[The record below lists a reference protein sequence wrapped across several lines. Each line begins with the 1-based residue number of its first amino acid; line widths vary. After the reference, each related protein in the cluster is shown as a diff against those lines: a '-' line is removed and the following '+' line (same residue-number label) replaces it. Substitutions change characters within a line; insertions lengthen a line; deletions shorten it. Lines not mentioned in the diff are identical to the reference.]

1 MLHIHN
7 TKKILEDLLAKEDST
22 GDKKITI
29 KDIGEKKINIP
40 LSNGNIE
47 RIEGTYY
54 LSNLL
59 QELAIEIDKGI
70 DKETT
75 ISLDRI
81 YEKPTHRISRLIRE
95 KYWNDLTRKMDK
107 EGLINVLQDDKMKS
121 EAFYVYI
128 PYNDKMA
135 FNYYNNLSK
144 ELNIQVVRL
153 PKNITPEY
161 VLSINEKPGL
171 LSLGLYED
179 ENKEIHGYP
188 FVVPG
193 GRFNEMFGWDS
204 YFQSV
209 GLLIDKKPHLIKGTL
224 ENFRYEIEK
233 YGCILTANRS
243 YFITRSNPPFF
254 SSMLKEYIENQKV
267 TDISWISKM
276 LSSVINEYEA
286 VWMSKTRLCDN
297 GLSRY
302 YGNGIGYVVEVEEQ
316 HFREVTE
323 LYAQKFKMQVDEFEK
338 KYISREIDVPELD
351 DFFVHDRSLR
361 ESGHDTS
368 SRLVNRCASLNT
380 VDLNA
385 LLYKYETDIAELIE
399 TFFKNIFESSN
410 GKNYTTDYWRSL
422 AEQRKSKMN
431 TLLWNEKEGT
441 YYDYDFV
448 KKEQVAY
455 IAPSVL
461 FPLWAKICSPKQ
473 AGLLV
478 KKVLPLLKCRG
489 GIVSCSKESRGNQPK
504 RQWDYP
510 YGWAPHQMIVWR
522 GLLNYGYNKE
532 VQELVYRWLWLI
544 TKDAVDYNGTIAE
557 KYDVVK
563 CTHIID
569 VEYGNQGTNFEYV
582 PNGGF
587 GWMNASYQLG
597 FSILNKELKNS
608 LDELIDPDVL
618 FKNTSL

>member
-1 MLHIHN
+1 MLQIHN
-7 TKKILEDLLAKEDST
+7 TKKLLEELLLKEDSN

-29 KDIGEKKINIP
+29 ADIGEKKIGIP
-40 LSNGNIE
+40 LINGNIE
-47 RIEGTYY
+47 YIESTYF

-59 QELAIEIDKGI
+59 QELAIEINKGN

-81 YEKPTHRISRLIRE
+81 YEKPANRISRLIRE

-107 EGLINVLQDDKMKS
+107 EGLINILQDDKMKS
-121 EAFYVYI
+121 EIFYVYI
-128 PYNDKMA
+128 PYNDTIA
-135 FNYYNNLSK
+135 FNYYKNISK
-144 ELNIQVVRL
+144 ELNIKVVSL
-153 PKNITPEY
+153 PKKITPEY

-171 LSLGLYED
+171 LSLALYKD
-179 ENKEIHGYP
+179 ENKEIRSYP

-204 YFQSV
+204 YFQSI

-224 ENFRYEIEK
+224 ENFRYEIEN
-233 YGCILTANRS
+233 YGSILTANRS
-243 YFITRSNPPFF
+243 YFITRSNPPFY
-254 SSMLKEYIENQKV
+254 SSMLTEYIENQNI
-267 TDISWISKM
+267 TNLLWISKM
-276 LSSVINEYEA
+276 LNSVIREYET

-297 GLSRY
+297 GLNRY
-302 YGNGIGYVVEVEEQ
+302 YGDGIGYVVETEEG
-316 HFREVTE
+316 HFREATE
-323 LYAQKFKMQVDEFEK
+323 IYAQKFKMPIDEFEK
-338 KYISREIDVPELD
+338 KYINRKIDVPELD

-368 SRLVNRCASLNT
+368 SRLVNRCANLNT

-385 LLYKYETDIAELIE
+385 LLYKYETDIAGLIK
-399 TFFKNIFESSN
+399 TFFENTFESSN
-410 GKNYTTDYWRSL
+410 CKSYTTNYWHNL
-422 AEQRKSKMN
+422 AEQRKNRIN
-431 TLLWNEKEGT
+431 TFLWNKKEGT
-441 YYDYDFV
+441 FYDYDF
-448 KKEQVAY
+448 KEKEQIEY

-461 FPLWAKICSPKQ
+461 FPLWAKVCTSKQ
-473 AGLLV
+473 AELLV
-478 KKVLPLLKCRG
+478 KKVLPLLKCKG
-489 GIVSCSKESRGNQPK
+489 GIVSCSKESRGKQPK

-510 YGWAPHQMIVWR
+510 YGWAPHQIIVWR
-522 GLLNYGYNKE
+522 GLLNYGYYKE

-557 KYDVVK
+557 KYDIVK

-569 VEYGNQGTNFEYV
+569 VEYGNQGIDFECI

-597 FSILNKELKNS
+597 TSILKRDLKDKLNK
-608 LDELIDPDVL
+608 LIDPNVL
-618 FKNTSL
+618 FEFIL

>member
-121 EAFYVYI
+121 ETFYVYI
-128 PYNDKMA
+128 PYNDKIA
-135 FNYYNNLSK
+135 FNYYNNLS
-144 ELNIQVVRL
+144 ENLNIKVVSL
-153 PKNITPEY
+153 PKKITPEY

-171 LSLGLYED
+171 LSLALNED
-179 ENKEIHGYP
+179 ENKEIHGHP

-224 ENFRYEIEK
+224 ENFRYEIEN
-233 YGCILTANRS
+233 YGSILTANRS
-243 YFITRSNPPFF
+243 YFITRSNPPFY
-254 SSMLKEYIENQKV
+254 SSMLTEYIENQNV
-267 TDISWISKM
+267 TDLSWISKM
-276 LSSVINEYEA
+276 LSSVIKEYET

-302 YGNGIGYVVEVEEQ
+302 YGDGIGYVVETEKG
-316 HFREVTE
+316 HFREATE
-323 LYAQKFKMQVDEFEK
+323 IYAQKFKMPIDEFEK
-338 KYISREIDVPELD
+338 KYINREIDVPDLD

-368 SRLVNRCASLNT
+368 SRLVNRCANLNT

-385 LLYKYETDIAELIE
+385 LLYKYEIDIAELIE

-410 GKNYTTDYWRSL
+410 GKSYTTDYWRSL

-473 AGLLV
+473 AELLI
-478 KKVLPLLKCRG
+478 KKVLPLLKCKG
-489 GIVSCSKESRGNQPK
+489 GIVSCSKESRGNQPE

-510 YGWAPHQMIVWR
+510 YGWAPHQIIVWR
-522 GLLNYGYNKE
+522 GLLNYGYDKE

-563 CTHIID
+563 CTHLID

-608 LDELIDPDVL
+608 LDELIDPDTL
-618 FKNTSL
+618 FK